1 VARVPVPRDNTFID
15 HAPAF
20 GHEQA
25 AMDYRAPV
33 DHIRFVVEKTAGLE
47 RLRTFAAFAEVSLD
61 VVEAVLQGAAT
72 FAGEVL
78 APLNESGDREG
89 SKLTPEGVR
98 TPKGFREAYRRFVED
113 GWPALIGSTQHGG
126 QGMPFLLYAATG
138 EMWAAA
144 NMSFALC
151 PELGGGAVEALERHS
166 TPELRERYIAKLISG
181 EWAGTMCLTEP
192 QAGSDLSNL
201 QTRAVRDGD
210 AYRLYGR
217 KIYITWGEHDMA
229 DNIVHLV
236 LARLPDAPAGVKG
249 ISLFLV
255 PRLLVN
261 DDGSLGASNDIRA
274 VSLEH
279 KMGIHASPTCV
290 MAIGDGAGAKGWLVG
305 KPHEGLAAMFTMMNA
320 MRVGVGIQGVG
331 LAEQAY
337 QIASRYSRDRVQGRD
352 VRTGQPTAIV
362 NHADVRRMLLTMK
375 SLTMA
380 ARGLAYSVAGSLDF
394 ATHAPSEP
402 ERRAAAARAELLT
415 PVVKAWC
422 TEVGIE
428 VTSLSVQT
436 LGGMGYTE
444 DAGAA
449 QCYRDARITAIYE
462 GTNAIQAQDLLGRKV
477 LRDGGQALAALLAEM
492 RAAAAALPETDPR
505 CGELAR
511 GLADCVGRVDEVTR
525 SVAQAARDDQDLV
538 GSVAVNYLMLLGY
551 ACGAWQWALAAA
563 AVHADP
569 AAAGSQAGGLL
580 DAAGFYA
587 AGVLPRA
594 RLHAELVQ
602 AGSAPVMRAA
612 VDAL

>member
-1 VARVPVPRDNTFID
+1 
-15 HAPAF
+15 
-20 GHEQA
+20 
-25 AMDYRAPV
+25 MDYRAPV

-47 RLRTFAAFAEVSLD
+47 RLRTFPAFAEVSPD
-61 VVEAVLQGAAT
+61 VVDAVLQGAAT

-89 SKLTPEGVR
+89 AKLTAEGVR
-98 TPKGFREAYRRFVED
+98 APRGFAEAYRRFVAD
-113 GWPALIGSTQHGG
+113 GWPALIGSPDHGG

-151 PELGGGAVEALERHS
+151 PELGGGAVEALERHA
-166 TPELRERYIAKLISG
+166 TAGLRERYLAKLVSG

-192 QAGSDLSNL
+192 QAGSDLSSL
-201 QTRAVRDGD
+201 QTRALPDGGS
-210 AYRLYGR
+210 YRLHGR

-255 PRLLVN
+255 PRRLVN
-261 DDGSLGASNDIRA
+261 DDGSLGEPNDIRA

-290 MAIGDGAGAKGWLVG
+290 MAIGDSGVGDGAGARGWLVG

-337 QIASRYSRDRVQGRD
+337 QIASRYARDRVQGRD
-352 VRTGQPTAIV
+352 ARTGRPTAILH
-362 NHADVRRMLLTMK
+362 HADVRRMLLTMK

-394 ATHAPSEP
+394 AVHAPSEA

-428 VTSLSVQT
+428 VTSLGVQT

-477 LRDGGQALAALLAEM
+477 LRDGGQALGALLAEM
-492 RAAAAALPETDPR
+492 RAAAAALPESDGR

-511 GLADCVGRVDEVTR
+511 GLADAVGRLDEATR
-525 SVAQAARDDQDLV
+525 AVAQAARDDHDLV
-538 GSVAVNYLMLLGY
+538 GSVAVNYLMLFGY

-563 AVHADP
+563 AVQQDP
-569 AAAGSQAGGLL
+569 AAAGGQAGGLL

-587 AGVLPRA
+587 ACVLPRA

-602 AGSAPVMRAA
+602 AGSAPIARAD
-612 VDAL
+612 VEAL